1 MGFFD
6 SKSSNKTVTNT
17 RTDTET
23 NNASVQDNAGYALS
37 NLTDVQLLDGGAI
50 GQAFGLAEKALE
62 NNLLSFSESLNQQRA
77 LTGDVLGN
85 TQNSLDTVAATLSG
99 DQSDSIKK
107 TALYVAGGIAA
118 VFLISK
124 VM

>member
-6 SKSSNKTVTNT
+6 SKSSNSTVNNT
-17 RTDTET
+17 RYDTET
-23 NNASVQDNAGYALS
+23 NNTSIDGNEGYALS
-37 NLTDVQLLDGGAI
+37 NLKNVSLLDGGAI

-85 TQNSLDTVAATLSG
+85 TQKSLDQVAATLSG

-118 VFLISK
+118 VFLVSK